1 MNKLFF
7 DFTNFLLFDDFLQF
21 LGVLPFHLLVLLGDF
36 FLLQPGIVEYVA
48 GLGEPHLAQV
58 KIPLH
63 L

>member
-48 GLGEPHLAQV
+48 GLGEPHLA
-58 KIPLH
+58 
-63 L
+63 